1 MDEGQWE
8 ASMERL
14 QAALDDG
21 VFDEGTAQT
30 LNYLQN
36 LGNESDAGNQE
47 NVLASIKALCKGKPG
62 SPFGRRGKPPALP
75 PSVLAVVDEVEVIVA
90 NAATDYFASNSVIQ
104 VVTKKHGRS
113 KGSPYYES
121 AEAFGRA
128 QGKASRKTLTAA
140 YKENWDGTHDGLS
153 DLILFT
159 NDEEE

>member
-1 MDEGQWE
+1 MEEGVWD

-47 NVLASIKALCKGKPG
+47 NVLASIKALCKGKP
-62 SPFGRRGKPPALP
+62 FGRRGKPPALP

-90 NAATDYFASNSVIQ
+90 NAAKAYFASNDVIQ
-104 VVTKKHGRS
+104 VVTRKHGRS
-113 KGSPYYES
+113 KGSPYYEN
-121 AEAFGRA
+121 AEAFGVS
-128 QGKASRKTLTAA
+128 QGKAARKTLTAA
-140 YKENWDGTHDGLS
+140 YKDNWDGTHDGLS
-153 DLILFT
+153 DLIWFA
-159 NDEEE
+159 DEEE

>member
-1 MDEGQWE
+1 MDEGVWD

-30 LNYLQN
+30 LNYLVS

-75 PSVLAVVDEVEVIVA
+75 PSVLAVVDEVEVMVA
-90 NAATDYFASNSVIQ
+90 NAATAYFASNGVIQ

-121 AEAFGRA
+121 AEAFGA
-128 QGKASRKTLTAA
+128 SQGKASRKTLTAA
-140 YKENWDGTHDGLS
+140 YKDNWDGTHDGLS
-153 DLILFT
+153 DLIWFA
-159 NDEEE
+159 DEEE

>member
-1 MDEGQWE
+1 MDEGVWE
-8 ASMERL
+8 ASIDRL

-30 LNYLQN
+30 LNYLTE
-36 LGNESDAGNQE
+36 LGTGAEADQE

-75 PSVLAVVDEVEVIVA
+75 PSVLAVVDEVEVMVA
-90 NAATDYFASNSVIQ
+90 NAATAYFASNSVIQ

-113 KGSPYYES
+113 KGSPYYEN
-121 AEAFGRA
+121 AGAFGAA

-153 DLILFT
+153 DLIWFT